1 VVEPEPGIE
10 PEVSGGA
17 ADTWAGTVGSAERVF
32 DADFGELFC
41 CDEDP
46 LDPLVV
52 PAPLEPPDPDELGEG
67 DGDEDGSSPL
77 SRLPTPLVTPPISP
91 PDDDEDDDEDFGEG
105 DAVGSRPLTMPPISP
120 GEEDVGDG
128 VGDVLAC
135 AAEPDRSGLTPV
147 ITTVPEADM
156 ITSGSASATLF
167 LPKTRVVAA
176 EARPGLRGRLR
187 LAISANP
194 LSPDER
200 SPRPMLRRRL
210 RCPVIPMLSESD
222 ESLQKS

>member
-1 VVEPEPGIE
+1 
-10 PEVSGGA
+10 
-17 ADTWAGTVGSAERVF
+17 
-32 DADFGELFC
+32 
-41 CDEDP
+41 
-46 LDPLVV
+46 
-52 PAPLEPPDPDELGEG
+52 
-67 DGDEDGSSPL
+67 
-77 SRLPTPLVTPPISP
+77 
-91 PDDDEDDDEDFGEG
+91 
-105 DAVGSRPLTMPPISP
+105 MPPTSP
-120 GEEDVGDG
+120 DEEDVDDG

-135 AAEPDRSGLTPV
+135 AAEPDRSGLAPV

-156 ITSGSASATLF
+156 ITSGSASATFF

-200 SPRPMLRRRL
+200 SPRLILSRRL
-210 RCPVIPMLSESD
+210 RGPVVPVLLESD

>member
-1 VVEPEPGIE
+1 
-10 PEVSGGA
+10 
-17 ADTWAGTVGSAERVF
+17 
-32 DADFGELFC
+32 LC

-52 PAPLEPPDPDELGEG
+52 PDPLEPPDPDELGEG
-67 DGDEDGSSPL
+67 EGDDGSSPL

-91 PDDDEDDDEDFGEG
+91 PDDDEEDEDDDDEDFGEG
-105 DAVGSRPLTMPPISP
+105 DDVGSRPLTMPPTSP
-120 GEEDVGDG
+120 DEEDVGDG
-128 VGDVLAC
+128 VGDVLAW

-200 SPRPMLRRRL
+200 SPRPMLSRRL
-210 RCPVIPMLSESD
+210 RYPVIPMLPESD